1 MELKWLEDFVSL
13 ANTNNFRHSA
23 EQRNISQP
31 AFSRR
36 IHALESWLGT
46 SLIDRSTYPTTLTE
60 NGRAFREVAEQAL
73 IIFQK
78 ARAEVRGQER
88 RSRAMISFS
97 ALHTIALTF
106 FPKWMTAWRSLLG
119 PLTTRIDP
127 GNFHDAAQALVD
139 GNCDFLLCYSHE
151 AIPVLLDPQVYP
163 SIKLAEDVFMPA
175 TGTDRRHRALYRLG
189 DHGNDEA
196 IPWLTYTSDSYL
208 WRVEEHILAKE
219 KPALPLTAICENPMA
234 ESLKAMA
241 LEGHGVAWLAESSI
255 RDELAD
261 RRLVPFGSDRL
272 QLRMDIRMYRS
283 VHNIRPQLMQ
293 FWSCA
298 ESLSSFTDRLQ
309 R

>member
-1 MELKWLEDFVSL
+1 MELKWLEDFISL
-13 ANTNNFRHSA
+13 TNTHNFRHSA

-60 NGRAFREVAEQAL
+60 NGQAFREIAEQAL

-78 ARAEVRGQER
+78 ARDDVRGQER
-88 RSRAMISFS
+88 RARAMISFS

-119 PLTTRIDP
+119 PLTTRINP
-127 GNFHDAAQALVD
+127 ENFHDSVQALVD

-151 AIPVLLDPQVYP
+151 AIPVLLDPQIYP
-163 SIKLAEDVFMPA
+163 SIKLAEDTFMA
-175 TGTDRRHRALYRLG
+175 VTGTDRRRRALFRVDG
-189 DHGNDEA
+189 RKAEKK
-196 IPWLTYTSDSYL
+196 IPWLTYTTDSYL
-208 WRVEEHILAKE
+208 WRVEEHILSKE
-219 KPALPLTAICENPMA
+219 KPALPLSAICENPMG

-255 RDELAD
+255 QDELAD
-261 RRLVPFGSDRL
+261 KRLVPFGPRRL
-272 QLRMDIRMYRS
+272 QLRIDIRMYRS
-283 VHNIRPQLMQ
+283 IHNTRPQLLQ

-298 ESLSSFTDRLQ
+298 ESLSNFTDRLQ